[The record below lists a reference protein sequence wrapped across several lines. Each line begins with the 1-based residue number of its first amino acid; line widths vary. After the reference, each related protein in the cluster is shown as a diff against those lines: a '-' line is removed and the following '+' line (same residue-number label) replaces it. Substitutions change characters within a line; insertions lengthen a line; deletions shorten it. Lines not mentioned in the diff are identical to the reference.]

1 LALDSGF
8 SPSTLWAVTESLTI
22 QGRHLSLAELH
33 DLRQWVGAN
42 PHWSRWR
49 LSRELATRWDWR
61 NGAGVLKDMAAR
73 TLLVKLAQR
82 GLIALPERR
91 QVPTNRMRCGAAPAM
106 GLPEPSPAISGALTQ
121 LEPLSLQEVSAEPAS
136 RGWVKEAL
144 ARFHYLGFGGA
155 VGENLHY
162 VVRDGQGRPL
172 ACLVFGAAAWKC
184 QDRDRFIGWTAEQRQ
199 KHLALVA
206 NNTRFL
212 ILPWAKVPDL
222 GSWILGQVAGRIAG
236 DWQAKYGHSV
246 VLLETFVEQS
256 RFRGTVYRAA
266 NWESVG
272 VTTGRTRQDRHT
284 CLAVP
289 RKEIY
294 LYPLRRSFREA
305 LCA

>member
-1 LALDSGF
+1 M
-8 SPSTLWAVTESLTI
+8 TESLTL
-22 QGRHLSLAELH
+22 QGREISPAELH
-33 DLRQWVGAN
+33 GLRQWVEEN

-82 GLIALPERR
+82 GLLALPERR
-91 QVPTNRMRCGAAPAM
+91 QVPTNRMRCRTAPAPE
-106 GLPEPSPAISGALTQ
+106 LPEPGQPISGALDQ
-121 LEPLSLQEVSAEPAS
+121 LGPLGLQEVSAEPAA
-136 RGWVKEAL
+136 RAWVKAAL

-155 VGENLHY
+155 VGENLQY
-162 VVRDGQGRPL
+162 VVRDAQSRPL

-236 DWQAKYGHSV
+236 DWQAKYGHPV
-246 VLLETFVEQS
+246 VVLETFVEQQ

-272 VTTGRTRQDRHT
+272 VTAGRSRQDRHT
-284 CLAVP
+284 CLQVP

-305 LCA
+305 LRV